1 MNVKRRL
8 GILLAG
14 TVLGTS
20 FVASAPAFADDTQMQ
35 QQINAMQQQLQAMQ
49 NQLAETKRQAK
60 AAAQQAQETQA
71 VQQQQAQQLN
81 NIPPNLYA
89 ADVPIPTKGPP
100 SWFDSIH
107 VSMAGSFIAMEGA
120 WRERN
125 EASSGASDPGFSTI
139 PLQNSPLWG
148 ENEFRMSAQQSRLAL
163 RASGDISPTRHVT
176 GYYEMDFLGAAV
188 TANSRE
194 SNSYTPRIR
203 QAYFAYDDDSWHQ
216 HFSAGQMW
224 SLLTQN
230 RVGILNSTEN
240 VPLTIDAQYVA
251 GFNWARQPAIRYVQ
265 DVGKIAWFGV
275 SVESPQTAFASN
287 GNGVAGSPTIGTPG
301 VGTQT
306 ALATPNS
313 GLTVPPGLAVN
324 PGTNCNAS
332 GLLNSTTL
340 CSNNVAPDIIEKIA
354 LDPGWGH
361 YEVLGLQRWFADQVG
376 FQPNGSAGAAVPASL
391 VPNSM
396 SQKVTFGWGVGGNVL
411 LPVIPKW
418 VDLQGSVLTGQ
429 GIGRYAS
436 GQLADVVIGPNG
448 SLQPLVSTQFLV
460 GAIVHPFPGN
470 DIYVYYG
477 QEQTQAKPWTING
490 VQGGWG
496 NSAFP
501 EACGIA
507 VPVDSTSV
515 GFNGASGSCAANVQ
529 RIQEITVGFW
539 QDIYKGD
546 LGRARVGLQYEYVQQ
561 QLFSGATAI
570 PGTAFPTGP
579 TLTSAANTGLHPNNN
594 IVFFSLR
601 YYPFN

>member
-1 MNVKRRL
+1 
-8 GILLAG
+8 
-14 TVLGTS
+14 VLGTS
-20 FVASAPAFADDTQMQ
+20 FLVSAPAFADDTQMQ

-49 NQLAETKRQAK
+49 DQLAETKRQAK
-60 AAAQQAQETQA
+60 AAAQQAQQTQA
-71 VQQQQAQQLN
+71 AQQQQQQQQAQQLN

-107 VSMAGSFIAMEGA
+107 VSMAGTFVAMEGVY
-120 WRERN
+120 RERN
-125 EASSGASDPGFSTI
+125 ENSSGSSDPGFSTI

-148 ENEFRMSAQQSRLAL
+148 ENEMRMSAQQSRIAL
-163 RASGDISPTRHVT
+163 KASGDIDPARHVK
-176 GYYEMDFLGAAV
+176 GYFEMDFLGAAD

-203 QAYFAYDDDSWHQ
+203 QAYFAYDDDNWHQ

-240 VPLTIDAQYVA
+240 IPLTIDAQYVT

-265 DVGKIAWFGV
+265 DVGKFAWFGI
-275 SVESPQTAFASN
+275 SVASPQTNFASN
-287 GNGVAGSPTIGTPG
+287 GVGVAGSPTIGTPG

-324 PGTNCNAS
+324 PGNNCNAS
-332 GLLNSTTL
+332 GLLNNATI

-354 LDPGWGH
+354 VDPGFGH

-376 FQPNGSAGAAVPASL
+376 FLPGGGAANSTI
-391 VPNSM
+391 PNSWN
-396 SQKVTFGWGVGGNVL
+396 QKVTFGWGVGGNVL
-411 LPVIPKW
+411 IPVIPKW

-429 GIGRYAS
+429 GIGRYGS
-436 GQLADVVIGPNG
+436 GQVADVVIGPNG
-448 SLQPLVSTQFLV
+448 SLQPLTSTQFMV
-460 GAIVHPFPGN
+460 GAVAHPFAGN

-477 QEQTQAKPWTING
+477 QEQTKSQPWTING

-501 EACGIA
+501 EACGLA
-507 VPVDSTSV
+507 VPADST
-515 GFNGASGSCAANVQ
+515 GGGGTNFNFSSGTCAANVQ
-529 RIQEITVGFW
+529 KVQEITVGFW

-546 LGRARVGLQYEYVQQ
+546 LGRARVGMQYEYVQQ

-570 PGTAFPTGP
+570 PGTAFAGGP